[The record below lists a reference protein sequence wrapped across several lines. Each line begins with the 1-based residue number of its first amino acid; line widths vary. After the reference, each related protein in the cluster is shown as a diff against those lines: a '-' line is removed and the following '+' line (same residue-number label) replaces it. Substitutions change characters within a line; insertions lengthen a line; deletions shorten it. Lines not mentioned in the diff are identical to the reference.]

1 MEMGPPPT
9 KLELEA
15 KLARY
20 RDLARQ
26 DFDAVSVANM
36 RLATD
41 ELERQIRD
49 FKE

>member
-1 MEMGPPPT
+1 MGMVPSPT
-9 KLELEA
+9 KPELEA

-20 RDLARQ
+20 RELARQ
-26 DFDAVSVANM
+26 HFDAVSVANM

-49 FKE
+49 LDK